1 MASKEVC
8 SGWFCEGGC
17 NLVVRGGSVKEK
29 ITTVIL
35 GDFGTSCFH
44 MVEYMLFSHG

>member
-29 ITTVIL
+29 ITTV
-35 GDFGTSCFH
+35 H
-44 MVEYMLFSHG
+44 PR